1 MTSTINTNG
10 IDGNYPIPGQNNN
23 SQGFR
28 DNFTAIKNNLN
39 TAETEIT
46 DLQNNAV
53 LKAPLTGI
61 PLDNNMANTLISNA
75 AVRTFRNTTYNL
87 GNNVSGTV
95 VVDCTLG
102 DVQFAT
108 ITGNTT
114 FQFAGWA
121 PTSTKHTITLDL
133 TVANAGAFLMFP
145 AEVVGSGDILE
156 NNITVSGNLAIAKAP
171 HDVTNLVY
179 DFSTIDCGNTILVEP
194 VNRSYQIS
202 QIEQR
207 QAIIPTGYEGDRNG
221 DVAFSTVIEPQTVT
235 DTGNVFTA
243 GTFVLGREYII
254 VSTGDTDFTLIG
266 AADSNPGTAFVATG
280 AGLGTGT
287 ASDNTLI
294 TDNTTGFYVGMPV
307 EFTGDPGYLV
317 TSQAGTLDSGRT
329 YTIVTTGD
337 TDFTLIGAGSTVTA
351 GSFSIGVTYTIISTG
366 STDFTLIGAVDN
378 NPGTTFTAT
387 GAGTGTG
394 TAGTFATGT
403 EFTATGAGTG
413 TGTAQQTKLFGG
425 VSAGTDYYVTFVEDD
440 TSFAVST
447 TLDGSNVA
455 LSSATGTMQVSPI
468 KHVYYATGTFDS
480 TVNTINLHE
489 TTASTDQIELAAT
502 SPTVASYGLNQPIVF
517 SGSEIELGSAG
528 LLANTT
534 YYIATVDTGGANT
547 AISISR
553 SRTNG
558 VADGNVSLSD
568 HTFTSNIALGNVYT
582 QGHDIWKR
590 IRLDSF

>member
-10 IDGNYPIPGQNNN
+10 INGNYPTPGQNNN

-39 TAETEIT
+39 TAGSEISEV
-46 DLQNNAV
+46 QNSAV
-53 LKAPLTGI
+53 LKTALSGI

-95 VVDCTLG
+95 IVDCTLG

-121 PTSTKHTITLDL
+121 PTATKHSITLDL
-133 TVANAGAFLMFP
+133 TVANTDAFLLFP

-194 VNRSYQIS
+194 VNRSYQIT

-207 QAIIPTGYEGDRNG
+207 EAIIPTGYVGDRNG
-221 DVAFSTVIEPQTVT
+221 DIAFSTVIEPQTVT

-243 GTFVLGREYII
+243 GTLVTGREYII

-266 AADSNPGTAFVATG
+266 AADSNPGTVFVATG
-280 AGLGTGT
+280 PGAGTGT
-287 ASDNTLI
+287 VSDNTLY
-294 TDNTTGFYVGMPV
+294 TDNTTGFYIGMPV
-307 EFTGDPGYLV
+307 EFTGQNGNVVY
-317 TSQAGTLDSGRT
+317 
-329 YTIVTTGD
+329 
-337 TDFTLIGAGSTVTA
+337 
-351 GSFSIGVTYTIISTG
+351 
-366 STDFTLIGAVDN
+366 
-378 NPGTTFTAT
+378 
-387 GAGTGTG
+387 
-394 TAGTFATGT
+394 
-403 EFTATGAGTG
+403 
-413 TGTAQQTKLFGG
+413 GG
-425 VSAGTDYYVTFVEDD
+425 VSAGTDYYVTFVEDNI
-440 TSFAVST
+440 SFAVST
-447 TLDGSNVA
+447 TLNGSNIA
-455 LSSATGTMQVSPI
+455 LSTGNSTMQVSPI

-480 TVNTINLHE
+480 TVNTVNLHE
-489 TTASTDQIELAAT
+489 TTASSDLIELAAT
-502 SPTVASYGLNQPIVF
+502 SPNVASYGLNQPIVF
-517 SGSEIELGSAG
+517 SGSDIELTAG
-528 LLANTT
+528 GLEANTS
-534 YYIATVDTGGANT
+534 YYISTIDTGGANT
-547 AISISR
+547 KVSVSR

-590 IRLDSF
+590 SRLDSF

>member
-10 IDGNYPIPGQNNN
+10 IDGNYPVPGQNNN

-39 TAETEIT
+39 TAESEIS
-46 DLQNNAV
+46 DLQSNAV
-53 LKAPLTGI
+53 LKGPLTGI

-75 AVRTFRNTTYNL
+75 AIRTFRNTTYNL

-114 FQFAGWA
+114 FQFAGWS

-133 TVANAGAFLMFP
+133 TVANTDAFLIFP

-171 HDVTNLVY
+171 YDVTNLVY

-207 QAIIPTGYEGDRNG
+207 QAITPTGYVGDRNG

-235 DTGNVFTA
+235 ETQATGNLF
-243 GTFVLGREYII
+243 
-254 VSTGDTDFTLIG
+254 
-266 AADSNPGTAFVATG
+266 
-280 AGLGTGT
+280 
-287 ASDNTLI
+287 I

-307 EFTGDPGYLV
+307 EFTGQNGN
-317 TSQAGTLDSGRT
+317 
-329 YTIVTTGD
+329 
-337 TDFTLIGAGSTVTA
+337 TV
-351 GSFSIGVTYTIISTG
+351 
-366 STDFTLIGAVDN
+366 
-378 NPGTTFTAT
+378 
-387 GAGTGTG
+387 
-394 TAGTFATGT
+394 
-403 EFTATGAGTG
+403 
-413 TGTAQQTKLFGG
+413 FGG
-425 VSAGTDYYVTFVEDD
+425 VSAGTDYYVTSV
-440 TSFAVST
+440 TTNTNFAVST
-447 TLDGSNVA
+447 TLGGGNVA
-455 LSSATGTMQVSPI
+455 LSNVTSTMQVSPI

-480 TVNTINLHE
+480 TVNTVNLHQ
-489 TTASTDQIELAAT
+489 TTASTDLIELAAT
-502 SPTVASYGLNQPIVF
+502 APNIASYGLNQPIVF
-517 SGSEIELGSAG
+517 SGSDIELDDAG

-534 YYIATVDTGGANT
+534 YYIASIDTGGANT

>member
-10 IDGNYPIPGQNNN
+10 INGNYPTPGQNNN

-39 TAETEIT
+39 TAGSEISEV
-46 DLQNNAV
+46 QNSAV
-53 LKAPLTGI
+53 LKTALSGI

-95 VVDCTLG
+95 IVDCTLG

-121 PTSTKHTITLDL
+121 PTATKHSITLDL
-133 TVANAGAFLMFP
+133 TVANTDAFLLFP

-194 VNRSYQIS
+194 VNRSYQIT

-207 QAIIPTGYEGDRNG
+207 EAIIPTGYVGDRNG
-221 DVAFSTVIEPQTVT
+221 DIAFSTVIEPQTVT

-243 GTFVLGREYII
+243 GTLVTGREYII

-266 AADSNPGTAFVATG
+266 AADSNPGTVFVATG
-280 AGLGTGT
+280 PGAGTGT
-287 ASDNTLI
+287 ASDNTLY
-294 TDNTTGFYVGMPV
+294 TDNTTGFYIGMPV
-307 EFTGDPGYLV
+307 EFTGQNGNVVY
-317 TSQAGTLDSGRT
+317 
-329 YTIVTTGD
+329 
-337 TDFTLIGAGSTVTA
+337 
-351 GSFSIGVTYTIISTG
+351 
-366 STDFTLIGAVDN
+366 
-378 NPGTTFTAT
+378 
-387 GAGTGTG
+387 
-394 TAGTFATGT
+394 
-403 EFTATGAGTG
+403 
-413 TGTAQQTKLFGG
+413 GG
-425 VSAGTDYYVTFVEDD
+425 VSAGTDYYVTFVEDNI
-440 TSFAVST
+440 SFAVST
-447 TLDGSNVA
+447 TLNGSNIA
-455 LSSATGTMQVSPI
+455 LSTGNSTMQVSPI

-480 TVNTINLHE
+480 TVNTVNLHE
-489 TTASTDQIELAAT
+489 TTASSDLIELAAT
-502 SPTVASYGLNQPIVF
+502 SPNVASYGLNQPIVF
-517 SGSEIELGSAG
+517 SGSDIELTAG
-528 LLANTT
+528 GLEANTS
-534 YYIATVDTGGANT
+534 YYISTIDTGGANT
-547 AISISR
+547 KVSVSR

-590 IRLDSF
+590 SRLDSF

>member
-10 IDGNYPIPGQNNN
+10 IDGNYPVPGQNNN

-39 TAETEIT
+39 TAESEIS
-46 DLQNNAV
+46 DLQSNAV
-53 LKAPLTGI
+53 LKGPLTGI

-75 AVRTFRNTTYNL
+75 AIRTFRNTTYNL

-114 FQFAGWA
+114 FQFAGWS

-133 TVANAGAFLMFP
+133 TVANTDAFLIFP
-145 AEVVGSGDILE
+145 SEVVGSGDILE

-171 HDVTNLVY
+171 YDVTNLVY

-207 QAIIPTGYEGDRNG
+207 QAITPTGYVGDRNG

-235 DTGNVFTA
+235 ETQATGNLF
-243 GTFVLGREYII
+243 
-254 VSTGDTDFTLIG
+254 
-266 AADSNPGTAFVATG
+266 
-280 AGLGTGT
+280 
-287 ASDNTLI
+287 I

-307 EFTGDPGYLV
+307 EFTGQNGN
-317 TSQAGTLDSGRT
+317 
-329 YTIVTTGD
+329 
-337 TDFTLIGAGSTVTA
+337 TV
-351 GSFSIGVTYTIISTG
+351 
-366 STDFTLIGAVDN
+366 
-378 NPGTTFTAT
+378 
-387 GAGTGTG
+387 
-394 TAGTFATGT
+394 
-403 EFTATGAGTG
+403 
-413 TGTAQQTKLFGG
+413 FGG
-425 VSAGTDYYVTFVEDD
+425 VSAGTDYYVTSV
-440 TSFAVST
+440 TTNTNFAVST
-447 TLDGSNVA
+447 TLGGGNVA
-455 LSSATGTMQVSPI
+455 LSNVTSTMQVSPI

-480 TVNTINLHE
+480 TVNTVNLHQ
-489 TTASTDQIELAAT
+489 TTASTDLIELAAT
-502 SPTVASYGLNQPIVF
+502 APNIASYGLNQPIVF
-517 SGSEIELGSAG
+517 SGSDIELDDAG

-534 YYIATVDTGGANT
+534 YYIASIDTGGANT

>member
-10 IDGNYPIPGQNNN
+10 IDGNYPVPGQNNN

-39 TAETEIT
+39 TAESEIS
-46 DLQNNAV
+46 DLQSNAV
-53 LKAPLTGI
+53 LKGPLTGI

-133 TVANAGAFLMFP
+133 TVANTEAFLMFP

-156 NNITVSGNLAIAKAP
+156 NNIEVSGNLAIAKAP
-171 HDVTNLVY
+171 HDVTNLIY

-207 QAIIPTGYEGDRNG
+207 QAITPTGYVGDRNG

-243 GTFVLGREYII
+243 GTFVVGREYII

-280 AGLGTGT
+280 VGTGTGT

-307 EFTGDPGYLV
+307 EFTGQNGN
-317 TSQAGTLDSGRT
+317 
-329 YTIVTTGD
+329 
-337 TDFTLIGAGSTVTA
+337 TV
-351 GSFSIGVTYTIISTG
+351 
-366 STDFTLIGAVDN
+366 
-378 NPGTTFTAT
+378 
-387 GAGTGTG
+387 
-394 TAGTFATGT
+394 
-403 EFTATGAGTG
+403 
-413 TGTAQQTKLFGG
+413 FGG
-425 VSAGTDYYVTFVEDD
+425 VSAGTDYYVTFVEDN

-447 TLDGSNVA
+447 TLGGSNIA
-455 LSSATGTMQVSPI
+455 LTTGNSTMQVSPI

-480 TVNTINLHE
+480 TVNTVNLHE
-489 TTASTDQIELAAT
+489 TTASTDLIELAAT
-502 SPTVASYGLNQPIVF
+502 VPNVASYGLNQPIVF
-517 SGSEIELGSAG
+517 SGSDIELDSAG
-528 LLANTT
+528 LIANTT
-534 YYIATVDTGGANT
+534 YYIASIDTGGANT